1 MTSIAPLPKASKG
14 GRVYSLENRDDERLL
29 NMVIALAAE
38 VSTLHDK
45 LDNLTRVAS
54 SGEGFSPEAVEAYIP
69 DAEDA
74 AARAARRQAFIGRVL
89 RLVQADFERAA
100 SEPGMAYDDVL
111 AMVAEEPV
119 RG

>member
-1 MTSIAPLPKASKG
+1 MTQIPPLPKASKG

-45 LDNLTRVAS
+45 LDNLTQVAS
-54 SGEGFSPEAVEAYIP
+54 KGEGFSPAAVEAYIP
-69 DAEDA
+69 DAQEA
-74 AARAARRQAFIGRVL
+74 AVRSERRQAFIGRVL

-100 SEPGMAYDDVL
+100 NEPGMAYDEVL
-111 AMVAEEPV
+111 SMVAEEPSH
-119 RG
+119 G